1 MWIRRQRCT
10 WNENGVEE
18 TQVTLAYTGP
28 LISTFLMDKN
38 SQLLL
43 TWAYPDNY
51 QIIKFIYSGGKKNM

>member
-38 SQLLL
+38 S
-43 TWAYPDNY
+43 
-51 QIIKFIYSGGKKNM
+51 